1 MFSGEDTE
9 ILSSCSV
16 HFQPAL
22 RPGDQ
27 TKDTTSLWKLAGE
40 EDNLPYLIP
49 LLKKYKD
56 DVPEK
61 HYIVSLLLSRSILR
75 YYGMAPMLFCI

>member
-9 ILSSCSV
+9 ILSSGPA

-22 RPGDQ
+22 RPGDRN
-27 TKDTTSLWKLAGE
+27 KDTTALWKLAGE
-40 EDNLPYLIP
+40 ENNLVYLIP
-49 LLKKYKD
+49 LLKDYKK

-61 HYIVSLLLSRSILR
+61 HYIVSLFSIK
-75 YYGMAPMLFCI
+75 